1 VTRQEEFRA
10 PKYGRNGIKAQVLIF
25 SLEKVLRSMA
35 ERSGLLSM
43 GVETISGPES
53 TGLAGAGIDIILEGG
68 DTGRKMEWVVYE
80 TYDLE
85 DGSSRENP
93 ELLESD
99 VRQDSGDGHDGAE
112 AAISWQQQRLRPDY
126 RNLPGKTA
134 SAELGGGTSCGESS
148 EGSGLGWTCWPWAS
162 KPFRITPRTSSS
174 PGILRCFSFMPA
186 KILSPAY
193 SHLALI

>member
-1 VTRQEEFRA
+1 MTRQEEFRA
-10 PKYGRNGIKAQVLIF
+10 PKWGRNGIKAQILIF

-68 DTGRKMEWVVYE
+68 NAGRKMEWVVYE
-80 TYDLE
+80 TYDVE

-99 VRQDSGDGHDGAE
+99 ARQDSVDGHDGADAAYNEVEQGGETDNRVGLRQERSVVQRFELKDAIAAAQLAVLQATKRRTEMAVFE
-112 AAISWQQQRLRPDY
+112 AAEEIDSLGRL
-126 RNLPGKTA
+126 LA
-134 SAELGGGTSCGESS
+134 AFS
-148 EGSGLGWTCWPWAS
+148 
-162 KPFRITPRTSSS
+162 RT
-174 PGILRCFSFMPA
+174 
-186 KILSPAY
+186 
-193 SHLALI
+193 

>member
-1 VTRQEEFRA
+1 VTHQEEFRA

-80 TYDLE
+80 TYDVE
-85 DGSSRENP
+85 DENSSKENP
-93 ELLESD
+93 ELLD
-99 VRQDSGDGHDGAE
+99 GGARQDSGDGHDGAD
-112 AAISWQQQRLRPDY
+112 AAYNGAGQGSETDDRAGLRQERSVVQRFELKDAIAAAQLAVLQATKR
-126 RNLPGKTA
+126 RTEMA
-134 SAELGGGTSCGESS
+134 VFEVAEEIDSLGRLLAAFS
-148 EGSGLGWTCWPWAS
+148 
-162 KPFRITPRTSSS
+162 RT
-174 PGILRCFSFMPA
+174 
-186 KILSPAY
+186 
-193 SHLALI
+193 